1 MDQSPNLPSCAFC
14 RIVSGKSTTKIL
26 FSDGLVSAFRDIH
39 PLASTHIIIVP
50 NRHIESVND
59 LEAEDE
65 QLVGHMV
72 LVAKQLAVQE
82 GLAGHG
88 YRLILNTGAH
98 GGQTVFHLH
107 LHLLGGPLARFAL
120 K

>member
-1 MDQSPNLPSCAFC
+1 MDRSPEMPGCPFC
-14 RIVSGKSTTKIL
+14 IIVSSG
-26 FSDGLVSAFRDIH
+26 SDAKVLYRDELVTAFRDIH
-39 PLASTHIIIVP
+39 PIASTHILIVT
-50 NRHIESVND
+50 NRHVGSVED
-59 LEAEDE
+59 LESGDE

-72 LVAKQLAVQE
+72 LTAKRLAAE
-82 GLAGHG
+82 AGLSNRG
-88 YRLILNTGAH
+88 YRLVMNNGAH

>member
-1 MDQSPNLPSCAFC
+1 MDPSPDKHSCVFC
-14 RIVSGKSTTKIL
+14 QIVSGETATQFL
-26 FSDGLVSAFRDIH
+26 YRDDLVTAFQDIH
-39 PLASTHIIIVP
+39 PIASTHLLIVS

-59 LEAEDE
+59 LEAGDE
-65 QLVGHMV
+65 ELVGHMV
-72 LVAKQLAVQE
+72 LAAKQLATRE
-82 GLAGHG
+82 GFAGRG

-98 GGQTVFHLH
+98 GGQTVSHLH